1 LDTVAILG
9 PAAIATQDAAEDMFA
24 IDHVELARVQVAR
37 DCAGRRRNLA
47 GVSRHSRHVVGLE
60 RGLETRAPWLGK
72 FGRPRSS
79 RLCWWQRPQMRRII
93 LHDNMLRSLNSAD
106 RRGDGGSASDAA
118 SS

>member
-1 LDTVAILG
+1 MVWG
-9 PAAIATQDAAEDMFA
+9 PAANATQDAAEDMFA
-24 IDHVELARVQVAR
+24 IDRVELARVQVER

-47 GVSRHSRHVVGLE
+47 GVSRHSRHVASLE
-60 RGLETRAPWLGK
+60 RGLKTRAPWLGK

-93 LHDNMLRSLNSAD
+93 LYDKLLRSLNSAD
-106 RRGDGGSASDAA
+106 RRGDGGPASDAV